1 MFLKYFDLNNRI
13 HREEDSTK
21 TFGTLSKGMAL
32 GEKTLMSAVQ
42 QVLMY
47 LGLFAGVLM
56 SKAIEQFQK
65 GESVNLSLDKSVLIV
80 SAAIALVLVPKV
92 YELLRVYPKA
102 SPLLQVSLFF
112 QTGVFWNVIIDAAA
126 KLIK

>member
-1 MFLKYFDLNNRI
+1 MFLKYFDLNNRV
-13 HREEDSTK
+13 HREEYSAK

-32 GEKTLMSAVQ
+32 DEKALLSAAQ

-47 LGLFAGVLM
+47 FCLFAGVLM
-56 SKAIEQFQK
+56 SKAIDQFQR
-65 GESVNLSLDKSVLIV
+65 GQSVNLALDKTALVV

-102 SPLLQVSLFF
+102 SLLLQVSLFF

>member
-1 MFLKYFDLNNRI
+1 MLSYFDLNNHI
-13 HREEDSTK
+13 HREEGSVK
-21 TFGTLSKGMAL
+21 TFGVLSKGVTL
-32 GEKTLMSAVQ
+32 DEKMLVSAAQ

-47 LGLFAGVLM
+47 LCLFAGVLL
-56 SKAIEQFQK
+56 SKAINQFQK
-65 GESVNLSLDKSVLIV
+65 GESVDLSLNTGVLII

-102 SPLLQVSLFF
+102 SLLLQISLFF

-126 KLIK
+126 KLAK

>member
-1 MFLKYFDLNNRI
+1 MLSYFDLNNRI
-13 HREEDSTK
+13 HREEGSVK
-21 TFGTLSKGMAL
+21 AFEVLSKGMKL
-32 GEKTLMSAVQ
+32 DEKKLISAGQ

-47 LGLFAGVLM
+47 LCLFAGVLL
-56 SKAIEQFQK
+56 SKAINQFQK
-65 GESVNLSLDKSVLIV
+65 GESVDLSLNMGALIL

-102 SPLLQVSLFF
+102 SLLLQISLFF

-126 KLIK
+126 KLAK